1 MLSCLS
7 FELHEHPVN
16 CKDSV
21 IKYSDRH
28 FKMPVIQEHMKTIW
42 YGIVI
47 QDHLASLKIYIT
59 LTDLYLY
66 SVSAISSTRISVLAN

>member
-1 MLSCLS
+1 
-7 FELHEHPVN
+7 
-16 CKDSV
+16 
-21 IKYSDRH
+21 
-28 FKMPVIQEHMKTIW
+28 MPVIQEHMKTIW